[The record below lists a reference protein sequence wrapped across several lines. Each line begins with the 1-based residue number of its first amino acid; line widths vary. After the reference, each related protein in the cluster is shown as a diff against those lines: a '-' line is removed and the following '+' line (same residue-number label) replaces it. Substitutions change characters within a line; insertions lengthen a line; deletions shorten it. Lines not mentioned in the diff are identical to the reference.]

1 VSKRIIIVIDRDRG
15 ISSVLRVIEPII
27 EFVFFLLIRINL
39 LLFFF
44 RFLLSEIIDIVS
56 TLILFPIISGIVGI
70 VEYRVLSEWGTR
82 SNDS

>member
-15 ISSVLRVIEPII
+15 ISSVLCVIEPII

-44 RFLLSEIIDIVS
+44 RFLLSEIIDIIA
-56 TLILFPIISGIVGI
+56 TLIFLPIIP
-70 VEYRVLSEWGTR
+70 
-82 SNDS
+82 

>member
-44 RFLLSEIIDIVS
+44 RFLLSEIIDIIA
-56 TLILFPIISGIVGI
+56 TLIFLPIIP
-70 VEYRVLSEWGTR
+70 
-82 SNDS
+82 